1 MPRTS
6 GTPNALSNGA
16 RGWWVIQLWSRCRP
30 VLPSQHAQHL
40 GTRTSL
46 RSSCSRSL
54 TTATRVV
61 TSAKLTG
68 LATNMAL
75 PCAGLD
81 AVNAL
86 QISASSTAPGG
97 VPNQW
102 SVATPQAARGWA
114 RPRCRPFKDQSCCC
128 LGCAFEAA
136 AFQTLRASRVPQRRG
151 LGTCW
156 CWACSRVSSRWWV
169 RATTL
174 SSRWMVPRSRRST
187 RRWAASSRS
196 WWPRRSSRAR

>member
-102 SVATPQAARGWA
+102 SVATPQAASGWA
-114 RPRCRPFKDQSCCC
+114 RPPCRLFKIQSCER

-136 AFQTLRASRVPQRRG
+136 AFQTKHQAHGGTELRASALCGWSVRLP
-151 LGTCW
+151 
-156 CWACSRVSSRWWV
+156 RWTPPSC
-169 RATTL
+169 AA
-174 SSRWMVPRSRRST
+174 RS
-187 RRWAASSRS
+187 
-196 WWPRRSSRAR
+196 P